1 MTTEKKTTRSPVV
14 VILGHVD
21 HGKTTLLDFIRKSNV
36 AQKETGG
43 ITQHIGAYQ
52 IEHAGRLVTFL
63 DTPGHEAFSE
73 MRRRGARVADIAVLV
88 VAADESIK
96 PQTLEAAA
104 CITETEI
111 PFVVALNKIDKP
123 GADINRVKK
132 DLSEHNILIE
142 EWGGNVP
149 ALEISAKTGKG
160 VPELLD
166 MLLLMWDMQEE
177 TEEAENTDAEGM
189 GGPRSVGKGV
199 VIESRLDSRRGA
211 IATVLVTFGE
221 FKKNDAVLCGASV
234 GKIKL
239 LEDFKGEEIDVARA
253 ATPVRIMGLETV
265 PVLGDTCVVAG
276 NLEEARAA
284 GALSQQK
291 IDEERKEVLAR
302 IAAAAQSA
310 KKILAIILSLALV
323 SFSTN
328 GWIWWSRCSIVCDY
342 RSRFLALGPSLIDCG
357 RWLCQTFS
365 FSDVFQTQKKLRCCP
380 MQRHLSIPK
389 SKIQALPRSNLW
401 QAVGR

>member
-1 MTTEKKTTRSPVV
+1 MDIGQRFRKKIMTTEKKTTRSPVV

-52 IEHAGRLVTFL
+52 IEHAGRLVTCL

-142 EWGGNVP
+142 EWGVNVP

-166 MLLLMWDMQEE
+166 MLLLMWDMKEE

-310 KKILAIILSLALV
+310 KKILAIILRADVKGSEEAIIEALEKIAHAEV
-323 SFSTN
+323 GLRIIESGVGDITEADIKSAE
-328 GWIWWSRCSIVCDY
+328 SSKAV
-342 RSRFLALGPSLIDCG
+342 
-357 RWLCQTFS
+357 
-365 FSDVFQTQKKLRCCP
+365 VFGFRAAFPAAVEQYAR
-380 MQRHLSIPK
+380 QRNVRGL
-389 SKIQALPRSNLW
+389 
-401 QAVGR
+401 